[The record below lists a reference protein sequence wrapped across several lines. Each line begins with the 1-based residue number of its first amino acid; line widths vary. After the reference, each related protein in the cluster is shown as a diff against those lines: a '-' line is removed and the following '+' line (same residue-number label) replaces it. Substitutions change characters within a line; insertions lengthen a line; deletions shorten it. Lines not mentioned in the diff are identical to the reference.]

1 MLRKGMTQEGSAMSS
16 SRATRAPT
24 VDAVWPVAALFGA
37 ISAASASLGA
47 WLAAW
52 AAGLERPW
60 SVLDWVAE
68 HALWGTCLGALLAL
82 VVRLGARADPAL
94 RDAACRRA
102 AGARLAGTCV
112 ALTLAAVTGAVAG
125 SQPLAWARS
134 LPVLAG
140 AWGALLLAWILL
152 GRGIAG
158 RARFGALPSL
168 DPARVAVLIALL
180 TLPLA
185 PGVRH
190 APLLGGADGTG
201 SPSAQASLVGRAA
214 PPAEAPETVLEA
226 WRALLGG

>member
-1 MLRKGMTQEGSAMSS
+1 MTQEGSAMSS
-16 SRATRAPT
+16 SRATRGTT

-37 ISAASASLGA
+37 VTAAAASLGA

-52 AAGLERPW
+52 AAGLDRPW

-68 HALWGTCLGALLAL
+68 HALWGTLLGGLLAL
-82 VVRLGARADPAL
+82 VVRLGARVDPTL
-94 RDAACRRA
+94 RAGDRRRA
-102 AGARLAGTCV
+102 AGARLSGVCV
-112 ALTLAAVTGAVAG
+112 ALALAAVTGALAG
-125 SQPLAWARS
+125 SHPQAWARS

-140 AWGALLLAWILL
+140 AWGALLVAWALL

-190 APLLGGADGTG
+190 APVQGDGGGSGARGT
-201 SPSAQASLVGRAA
+201 QASLVGRAA
-214 PPAEAPETVLEA
+214 APAAAPESVLEA

>member
-1 MLRKGMTQEGSAMSS
+1 MSS
-16 SRATRAPT
+16 SRVARART

-37 ISAASASLGA
+37 ITAASASLGA

-52 AAGLERPW
+52 GAGLERPW

-68 HALWGTCLGALLAL
+68 HALWGTFLGALLAL
-82 VVRLGARADPAL
+82 VVRLGARVDPAL
-94 RDAACRRA
+94 REGGRRRA
-102 AGARLAGTCV
+102 AGARLTCVCV
-112 ALTLAAVTGAVAG
+112 ALALAAVTGTLAG
-125 SQPLAWARS
+125 SRPEAWARS

-140 AWGALLLAWILL
+140 AWGALLVAWALL

-190 APLLGGADGTG
+190 APLLGASEVVG
-201 SPSAQASLVGRAA
+201 QRASLVARPDAGG
-214 PPAEAPETVLEA
+214 PAPESVLEA